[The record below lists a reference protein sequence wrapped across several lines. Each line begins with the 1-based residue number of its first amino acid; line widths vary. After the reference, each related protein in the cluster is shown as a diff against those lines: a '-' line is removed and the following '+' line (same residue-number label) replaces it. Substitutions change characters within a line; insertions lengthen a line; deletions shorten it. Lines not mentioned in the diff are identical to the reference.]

1 MKKFKFRLQR
11 VLDIRTV
18 QEKAKLTALGQERI
32 KLEGEQRKLDIFV
45 RESGAQIE
53 QIRQE
58 QSQPFRCWTQQANHR
73 YLKRLDRVIHFQKGA
88 VTEQERQV
96 ARARSNYEKAHRD
109 TESLEKVHDKK
120 VDEWKLEVGREECIE
135 LNEHGTRSH
144 TNGDRR

>member
-1 MKKFKFRLQR
+1 MKKFNFRLQR

-18 QEKAKLTALGQERI
+18 QEKAKLTTLGQERL

-58 QSQPFRCWTQQANHR
+58 QSQPFRCWTQQANNR
-73 YLKRLDRVIHFQKGA
+73 YLKRLDRVIRFQKRA

-96 ARARSNYEKAHRD
+96 ANARGIYEKAHRE
-109 TESLEKVHDKK
+109 TEALIKIHDKK
-120 VDEWKLEVGREECIE
+120 VVEWKHDAGREECIE
-135 LNEHGTRSH
+135 LDEHGSRSH
-144 TNGDRR
+144 ANGDHK